1 MKIHE
6 SIRKKSS
13 EEGKIQEKNNAV
25 KKQKIFRKPTITK
38 KIGQQSDLE
47 WWYNCGAK
55 RHQSSIERL

>member
-1 MKIHE
+1 LKIHE

-13 EEGKIQEKNNAV
+13 EGGKMQKKNNAV

-47 WWYNCGAK
+47 
-55 RHQSSIERL
+55 